1 VFDRLLPTAF
11 TGNNGRV
18 TIRRTARGFDL
29 VKRLLAAALLLVLLS
44 TGMAYAIIAAALP
57 RRGGQAELAGLEA
70 PLTVALDSRAIATV
84 RGESFDDV
92 LRGQGYLHA
101 QERFFQMDLLRRSS
115 AGELAELFGERA
127 LAADRGQRPFG
138 YREIARRVGS
148 ELSAEQNAWLDAYTE
163 GVNAGLAD
171 LGARP
176 PEYWL
181 AGAAPRPWSA
191 EDTLLVVLTFYTML
205 SNNDSYERG
214 QGVMHATLPPALYDL
229 LTPSTSRF
237 DRPVLGGS
245 PNDPTGGYVPL
256 PIPGADVVDLRR
268 QRAPARGIVPRVE
281 PPLIGPGSNNWAVD
295 RARSA
300 TGNAILANDPHLS
313 LRMPNIFYRIELEW
327 PEGAARG
334 VSIPGLPGVL
344 IGASD
349 DVAWGATVS
358 NADQSD
364 WVVVEVDPADASRY
378 RTPDG
383 YERFVTSTSEIAV
396 AGGDAVR
403 VETRA
408 TRWGPVVAEDWL
420 GRPLALHATW
430 LEPQGL
436 DLDIVGIA
444 AATDV
449 ASASTLLARWAGPS
463 LNWLLA
469 DRHGDIGW
477 VVNGPLPRRVGFDG
491 SRPESLADGS
501 RSWQGRLPP
510 PGALGGRDG
519 VLYTANNRTLSGDRA
534 AAVSRMWM
542 RPLRAKRIDDLLA
555 EQRTFDERAF
565 LAMQL
570 DTRAEGY
577 EQMRATILEVV
588 AADEREPRLEQA
600 RKLAAA
606 WNGHADV
613 DQPALRLL
621 HAYYRALTVRT
632 LEPLL
637 EPAIAADPTF
647 VYRWPLADEVL
658 RRLLDERPAHLLTS
672 EHADWPGFLRTVLGD
687 TLAALE
693 ENGPLDTAWGDVNV
707 LDVAHPFAAAL
718 GPFASRLSLPRAPLP
733 GSMISLRVAAPSY
746 GAVLRMAVAPAS
758 PGDGVLEFPGGQS
771 GHFLSPHFRDQLKD
785 WVDGAP
791 SPFLAGEPVSQFV
804 LVP

>member
-1 VFDRLLPTAF
+1 MV
-11 TGNNGRV
+11 
-18 TIRRTARGFDL
+18 RGFDL
-29 VKRLLAAALLLVLLS
+29 AKRLLAAALLLVLLS
-44 TGMAYAIIAAALP
+44 AATAYAIIAAALP
-57 RRGGQAELAGLEA
+57 RRGGQAQLAGLAA

-84 RGESFDDV
+84 RGESFGDV

-138 YREIARRVGS
+138 YREAARRLRA
-148 ELSAEQNAWLDAYTE
+148 ELPAEQNAWLDAYTE

-181 AGAAPRPWSA
+181 AGAAPRAWTA
-191 EDTLLVVLTFYTML
+191 EDSLLVVLTFYTML
-205 SNNDSYERG
+205 SNNDSYERA
-214 QGVMHATLPPALYDL
+214 QGVMHATLPPSLYEL

-237 DRPVLGGS
+237 DRPVLGATPS
-245 PNDPTGGYVPL
+245 DPTGGYLPL

-268 QRAPARGIVPRVE
+268 QRAPPSGVVPRVE
-281 PPLIGPGSNNWAVD
+281 PPLTGPASNNWAVD
-295 RARSA
+295 ATRSTA
-300 TGNAILANDPHLS
+300 GRAILANDPHLS
-313 LRMPNIFYRIELEW
+313 LRLPNIFYRVELEW
-327 PEGAARG
+327 PERAARG

-364 WVVVEVDPADASRY
+364 WVVIEVDPADASRY
-378 RTPDG
+378 LTPDG
-383 YERFVTSTSEIAV
+383 YERFETGVTEIGV
-396 AGGDAVR
+396 AGRDPVR
-403 VETRA
+403 IETRA

-449 ASASTLLARWAGPS
+449 ASASVLLARWAGPS
-463 LNWLLA
+463 LNWVLA
-469 DRHGDIGW
+469 DHAGDVGW

-519 VLYTANNRTLSGDRA
+519 VLFTANNRTLARGRA
-534 AAVSRMWM
+534 DAVSRMWM

-555 EQRTFDERAF
+555 ERRTFDEREF

-577 EQMRATILEVV
+577 EQIRATILEVV
-588 AADEREPRLEQA
+588 GADESEPHLKRARE
-600 RKLAAA
+600 LAEG

-613 DQPALRLL
+613 DQPAFRML
-621 HAYYRALTVRT
+621 HAYYRALAVRT

-637 EPAIAADPTF
+637 APAIAAEPSF

-672 EHADWPGFLRTVLGD
+672 EHADWPAFLRTVLGD
-687 TLAALE
+687 TLEALE
-693 ENGPLDTAWGDVNV
+693 HDAPLDTEWGEFNV
-707 LDVAHPFAAAL
+707 LDVAHPFATAL
-718 GPFASRLSLPRAPLP
+718 GPFAPRLALPQAALP
-733 GSMISLRVAAPSY
+733 GSMVSLRVAAPSY

-758 PGDGVLEFPGGQS
+758 PEDGVLQLAGGQS
-771 GHFLSPHFRDQLKD
+771 GHFLSPQFRDQQAD
-785 WVDGAP
+785 WTDGTP
-791 SPFLAGEPVSQFV
+791 SPFLAGEAVTQFV